1 MSRRILNVSIGVALL
16 WALLASPAVAGPV
29 GTVQWNG
36 ATFSVELLGSAGDL
50 YTFELTADFTGF
62 VDGQSGDPGVDQE
75 GHFAYLVGINFKPS
89 NGNLTGI
96 SGTPTT
102 DATGTFT
109 YGIDSNLNSN
119 STDCSAGGAGNDFF
133 CGLLISTSD
142 WENNPTSGDPIYTW
156 TFTLQIA
163 NVTDADALV
172 SDTGLRALFTDG
184 SDDFKTSLASLTTGT
199 GGTSVPEP
207 SSLSLLGLGLG
218 SLASCVIRRRK
229 SSRES

>member
-1 MSRRILNVSIGVALL
+1 MRRRILSAILGVAL
-16 WALLASPAVAGPV
+16 WALSGSPAIAGPIGSV
-29 GTVQWNG
+29 EWND
-36 ATFSVELLGSAGDL
+36 ATFSVELLGSANDL

-62 VDGQSGDPGVDQE
+62 VDGQAGDPGVDQE

-89 NGNLTGI
+89 NGDLIAIN
-96 SGTPTT
+96 GTPTT

-109 YGIDSNLNSN
+109 YGVNSNLNSN
-119 STDCSAGGAGNDFF
+119 STDCSSNPGNNGYF
-133 CGLLISTSD
+133 CGLLISTND

-163 NVTDADALV
+163 NVTDANALV
-172 SDTGLRALFTDG
+172 SGTPLRALFTDG

-199 GGTSVPEP
+199 GTPVPEP
-207 SSLSLLGLGLG
+207 SSLSLLGLGLA
-218 SLASCVIRRRK
+218 SFASCVTRRRK

>member
-1 MSRRILNVSIGVALL
+1 MHRRILIAIFGVAL
-16 WALLASPAVAGPV
+16 WALSGSPAVAGPIGSV
-29 GTVQWNG
+29 EWNN

-62 VDGQSGDPGVDQE
+62 VDGQAGDPGVDQE

-89 NGNLTGI
+89 NGNLIGI

-109 YGIDSNLNSN
+109 YGIDSNLSSS
-119 STDCSAGGAGNDFF
+119 STDCSAAGAGNDFF
-133 CGLLISTSD
+133 CGLLISTND
-142 WENNPTSGDPIYTW
+142 WENNSTSGDPIYTW

-199 GGTSVPEP
+199 GTSSVPEP
-207 SSLSLLGLGLG
+207 SSFSLLGLGLA
-218 SLASCVIRRRK
+218 SLASCVTRRHR